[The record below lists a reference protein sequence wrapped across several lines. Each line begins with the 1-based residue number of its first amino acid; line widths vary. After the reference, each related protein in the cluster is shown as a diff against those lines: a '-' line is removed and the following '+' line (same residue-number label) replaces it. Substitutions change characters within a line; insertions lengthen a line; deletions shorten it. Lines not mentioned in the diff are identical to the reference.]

1 MPRYPLRY
9 RHHLNPNPRPT
20 TLVGFR
26 YSRFRYNLL
35 NRFRYALALQWLEML
50 EGRPLCEHLN
60 FRRMDEA
67 ERRSIRP
74 VVLKRLIREGLIEV
88 MGLSPAPTAAE
99 RWARCGS

>member
-50 EGRPLCEHLN
+50 EGS
-60 FRRMDEA
+60 A
-67 ERRSIRP
+67 
-74 VVLKRLIREGLIEV
+74 VV
-88 MGLSPAPTAAE
+88 
-99 RWARCGS
+99 